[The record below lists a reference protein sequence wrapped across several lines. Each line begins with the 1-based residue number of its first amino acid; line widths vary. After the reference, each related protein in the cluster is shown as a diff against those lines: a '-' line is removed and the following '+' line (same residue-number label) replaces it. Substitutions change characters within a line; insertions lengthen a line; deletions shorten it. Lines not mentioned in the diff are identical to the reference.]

1 MELDAI
7 RLVLH
12 ANRDGE
18 FGHLNDERWLC
29 LRAGYGPPA
38 KERGSWHVGSD
49 PNEPVVSC
57 LTVVSPRTASRPRQD
72 TRASPWLTDGRETVR
87 F

>member
-18 FGHLNDERWLC
+18 FGHLNDERWLF

-38 KERGSWHVGSD
+38 KERGRRHVGSD

-57 LTVVSPRTASRPRQD
+57 LTVVSPRTAASPRQD